1 VNPLDLADDDVLLAV
16 LSASIDEADPV
27 PEGAVTVAKA
37 MARLSDVDAELAGLV
52 ADSLVDDGMAL
63 RHDVSM
69 EPVGE
74 ASERLMTFATPRL
87 TVDVDWHTDRTT
99 MVGMVT
105 PPVSVDVDLEAARQ
119 TQTTRS
125 DELGRFQFSAGRG
138 PVRLR
143 IHADEG
149 AVVTPWITR

>member
-1 VNPLDLADDDVLLAV
+1 MNPLELGDDDVLLAV

-74 ASERLMTFATPRL
+74 ATDRLMTFATARL
-87 TVDVDWHTDRTT
+87 TVDVDWHRDGITV
-99 MVGMVT
+99 VGAVT
-105 PPVSVDVDLEAARQ
+105 PPASVAVDLETARQ

-125 DELGRFQFSAGRG
+125 DELGRFQFSAGGG

-143 IHADEG
+143 IHAEEG